1 MDRLT
6 AWRDKEG
13 GARALRRDLT
23 PAWESRYQ
31 HTDEPCRLE
40 LSHDLSRWGWNDPQI
55 LMLELAH
62 GMLIDTETYLGCQYR
77 DWRVAQVP
85 VDGRLGDDDRTS
97 ALLII
102 ASGVDP
108 NLASTCDCVVLLS
121 NDPKPHDQAQR
132 TRSAG
137 GRIGVV

>member
-13 GARALRRDLT
+13 GARALGKISP

-40 LSHDLSRWGWNDPQI
+40 LSHDLSRWDPDLNGPQI

-62 GMLIDTETYLGCQYR
+62 GMLIDTET
-77 DWRVAQVP
+77 DI
-85 VDGRLGDDDRTS
+85 D
-97 ALLII
+97 
-102 ASGVDP
+102 
-108 NLASTCDCVVLLS
+108 
-121 NDPKPHDQAQR
+121 
-132 TRSAG
+132 
-137 GRIGVV
+137 